1 MPEEREEIAS
11 WTITLRIQ
19 APFLTKSS
27 APGDYGIDAVVAR
40 RADRQPYIPGTLI
53 TGKLLEA
60 WKQLGT
66 VKDRCGGILFAPET
80 KAWLGKWLGDDA
92 ASGFEP
98 RRKRLTFTDFV
109 FISKEPSERAA
120 KTVMPTAKAGSKE
133 ESSKCKR
140 ETKTRFRIRMD
151 AERGAADEGALQLIE
166 SPFASGKIVEFEGT
180 ACFLAKSREEIQ
192 RLEWALEIGLKW
204 IGQLGAQRTIGFGR
218 LVGVRLQSY
227 RTAFEDRELQAETTA
242 ACYPLLL
249 QLQDPFCVTEGG
261 PDANLFRST
270 QVIPGGVI
278 KGALASQW
286 CALCGREGVT
296 VDAGLDPQR
305 SELSKYF
312 SRLRLTHAFPRKT
325 DARRPVRPP
334 LSLVKARKSLYDLAL
349 CEQPVLV
356 LARDKNK
363 EPGFEAP
370 AFAVDWKDK
379 DHANVWEDFGW
390 PEVPQELRVR
400 TAIDANT
407 RRAAEAQLFACEL
420 VVPHDNLV
428 WHAYVD
434 LSAIDEAQR
443 ATAAS
448 QLDSLLRQ
456 WRGRLHG
463 LGKTKARAKVK
474 LMPAGNP
481 DPKFPSHP
489 RLCGGLWI
497 LTLQTPALLCDP
509 DQLDETSGQEELRGA
524 YEETWKQLSGNFL
537 KLEHYFAHQRLSG
550 GTYLHGRFGQ
560 TKDHYRPYLFT
571 EAGSVFVLKA
581 VPGCEVQAAQKI
593 REWLSHG
600 LPLPGWA
607 VGRYMRNAQAED
619 RWRYCPFLPENG
631 YGEIAV
637 NLEIHWQ
644 KQPQEGEYQYIP
656 MPGKTN
662 S

>member
-1 MPEEREEIAS
+1 VPEEREEIAS
-11 WTITLRIQ
+11 WTITLQIQ

-40 RADRQPYIPGTLI
+40 RADRQPYIPGTLV

-66 VKDRCGGILFAPET
+66 VKDRCGRILFAPET
-80 KAWLGKWLGDDA
+80 ESWLGKWLGDDA

-109 FISKEPSERAA
+109 FISKESSERAA
-120 KTVMPTAKAGSKE
+120 KTVMPTAKAGFKE

-166 SPFASGKIVEFEGT
+166 SPFAPRDIVEFEGT

-218 LVGVRLQSY
+218 LVGVRLQSC
-227 RTAFEDRELQAETTA
+227 RTAFEDRELQVEPTA
-242 ACYPLLL
+242 ACYSLLL
-249 QLQDPFCVTEGG
+249 QLQDPFCVIEGG
-261 PDANLFRST
+261 PDANLFRSA
-270 QVIPGGVI
+270 QVIPGGMI

-286 CALCGREGVT
+286 CALCGREGAT

-305 SELSKYF
+305 PELSKCF
-312 SRLRLTHAFPRKT
+312 SRLRITHAFPRLKT
-325 DARRPVRPP
+325 NSHRPVRPP
-334 LSLVKARKSLYDLAL
+334 LSLVKAHESLYDLAL

-356 LARDKNK
+356 LARDKDK
-363 EPGFEAP
+363 EPDFEVP

-379 DHANVWEDFGW
+379 DHANVWEDFDW
-390 PEVPQELRVR
+390 PEVPQKLRVR

-420 VVPHDNLV
+420 VVPNNTLV

-443 ATAAS
+443 ASVTS

-463 LGKTKARAKVK
+463 LGKTKARAEVT
-474 LMPAGNP
+474 LDGQEPVFLSNP
-481 DPKFPSHP
+481 LP
-489 RLCGGLWI
+489 RDGLWI
-497 LTLQTPALLCDP
+497 LTLQTPALLCNP
-509 DQLDETSGQEELRGA
+509 DQLDETSGQAELRGA
-524 YEETWKQLSGNFL
+524 YEETWKQLSGNSL
-537 KLEHYFAHQRLSG
+537 KLERYFARQRLSG

-560 TKDHYRPYLFT
+560 TKDHYRPYLLT

-581 VPGCEVQAAQKI
+581 VEGCEAQAEQQI
-593 REWLSHG
+593 RKWLACG
-600 LPLPGWA
+600 LPLPAWA
-607 VGRYMRNAQAED
+607 VERYARNAPLED

-631 YGEIAV
+631 YGEIAA

-656 MPGKTN
+656 MAGKTN